1 MTQYTAAEVRELV
14 AELPVLKME
23 AGAGDAEVEALRDA
37 LEGADQLLRELPE
50 EDRAEALVDDAQVVG
65 RALWVPVLQNCRLSA
80 GLSISSGD
88 GLSFAVKGDGD
99 ELVEYFS
106 AREAMRHLISGA
118 ARVRG
123 QDLPAPEENGRNTRK
138 AAAPQTASAP
148 DASGVSCKDLVPE
161 EGETQDRATDADVD
175 RDDVASDGLDQ
186 PAGDVRYLGVCPSLE
201 DPAEPSP
208 AAQGANGVHPDWRV
222 RLSCLILARRLPGG
236 ATGDV
241 VRLIGFLGEDEATP
255 AEFARTLASWR
266 ADLSG
271 EDLVGLSKLDR
282 TGALPA
288 SQFAAGR
295 VRRLAEG
302 ERASLRCVGG
312 ELLLVSGD
320 PERPG
325 LALVADALKAA
336 RGVRE
341 LREADEAFR
350 LSERVRTEISSRTRR
365 PATLEALVSRIA
377 PLCDGRQDALREVGN
392 LVRGGTLSAHW
403 SGGRVLLSV
412 GDASPEDLA
421 RASSL
426 ADDAQGQARANKK
439 ATARARRAGKK
450 GLSSRLEADGAPE
463 DVVRF
468 WRSFEYKEGRPGE
481 FKAAFAAPV
490 VPYGGT
496 PVDPEEQ
503 PEALRLERA
512 RAAARD
518 SGRVSAEVTLAG
530 ERGFRLYR
538 FGRTVC
544 ARLTLLSRSS
554 RVFLSAHAAHCWPEQ
569 HTEVLFDPAGSF
581 DAQLAEERVAAG
593 KAPTGRA
600 PKAGALGAADWAD
613 RLPETEAPSG
623 PDPDGSFARRGRDPL
638 AAERRGEAIIATKT
652 GKMLAPS
659 LRPRQRERARRR
671 VATIVGDAARRASGQ
686 EAKAE
691 ATVAANLDA
700 NPVGGPTEELRA
712 LRDRVLLEHLAA
724 LPVAERLELYLAL
737 YGTQE
742 ISVLK
747 ERAADP
753 TGLLLAACELK
764 RASRIEIEDGR
775 MSAPALSAKERREL
789 NSRLA
794 AIAQACAG
802 AA

>member
-1 MTQYTAAEVRELV
+1 M
-14 AELPVLKME
+14 
-23 AGAGDAEVEALRDA
+23 
-37 LEGADQLLRELPE
+37 
-50 EDRAEALVDDAQVVG
+50 
-65 RALWVPVLQNCRLSA
+65 
-80 GLSISSGD
+80 
-88 GLSFAVKGDGD
+88 
-99 ELVEYFS
+99 
-106 AREAMRHLISGA
+106 
-118 ARVRG
+118 
-123 QDLPAPEENGRNTRK
+123 
-138 AAAPQTASAP
+138 
-148 DASGVSCKDLVPE
+148 
-161 EGETQDRATDADVD
+161 D

-186 PAGDVRYLGVCPSLE
+186 PAGGVRYLGVCPSLE
-201 DPAEPSP
+201 DPAETAP
-208 AAQGANGVHPDWRV
+208 AVRGARGVHPDWRV
-222 RLSCLILARRLPGG
+222 RLSCLILARRLPSG

-241 VRLIGFLGEDEATP
+241 VRLIEFLGEDEATP

-282 TGALPA
+282 AGALPA
-288 SQFAAGR
+288 SEFSTGC

-302 ERASLRCVGG
+302 ERASLRRLGG

-325 LALVADALKAA
+325 QALVADALEAA
-336 RGVRE
+336 REVRE

-350 LSERVRTEISSRTRR
+350 LSERVRTEISSRPRR

-377 PLCDGRQDALREVGN
+377 PICDGRQDALREVGN

-403 SGGRVLLSV
+403 SGGRIFLSV

-439 ATARARRAGKK
+439 ATARARRDGKK

-481 FKAAFAAPV
+481 FKAAFPAPV

-503 PEALRLERA
+503 PEILRLERA

-544 ARLTLLSRSS
+544 ARLTMLSRRS
-554 RVFLSAHAAHCWPEQ
+554 RVFRSAHAAHCWPEQ

-593 KAPTGRA
+593 KAPTGMA
-600 PKAGALGAADWAD
+600 PK
-613 RLPETEAPSG
+613 PAP
-623 PDPDGSFARRGRDPL
+623 
-638 AAERRGEAIIATKT
+638 
-652 GKMLAPS
+652 
-659 LRPRQRERARRR
+659 
-671 VATIVGDAARRASGQ
+671 
-686 EAKAE
+686 
-691 ATVAANLDA
+691 
-700 NPVGGPTEELRA
+700 
-712 LRDRVLLEHLAA
+712 
-724 LPVAERLELYLAL
+724 
-737 YGTQE
+737 
-742 ISVLK
+742 
-747 ERAADP
+747 
-753 TGLLLAACELK
+753 
-764 RASRIEIEDGR
+764 
-775 MSAPALSAKERREL
+775 
-789 NSRLA
+789 
-794 AIAQACAG
+794 
-802 AA
+802 